1 VISEAHFFL
10 AVFAGNPCRPRAAT
24 DRARGYICLEASN
37 TAASYRREA
46 EIRRE
51 CQPARQ
57 IEIAGLALSFVSSGM
72 KLDRHRTV
80 MQTSCRIFRIPDHD
94 ADHKRV
100 IGVDVPSKGEAG
112 VTR

>member
-1 VISEAHFFL
+1 
-10 AVFAGNPCRPRAAT
+10 
-24 DRARGYICLEASN
+24 
-37 TAASYRREA
+37 
-46 EIRRE
+46 
-51 CQPARQ
+51 
-57 IEIAGLALSFVSSGM
+57 
-72 KLDRHRTV
+72 

>member
-1 VISEAHFFL
+1 
-10 AVFAGNPCRPRAAT
+10 
-24 DRARGYICLEASN
+24 
-37 TAASYRREA
+37 
-46 EIRRE
+46 
-51 CQPARQ
+51 
-57 IEIAGLALSFVSSGM
+57 M